1 MITNQFTHEFFLGFW
16 TMIALLTAAL
26 YILVYCSERAV
37 KMYEEFAD
45 NMNNKIDDMYGAVA
59 QKLPFMNN
67 IPTIDV

>member
-1 MITNQFTHEFFLGFW
+1 MITNEIKHEFFLGFW

-45 NMNNKIDDMYGAVA
+45 NMNDKIDDMYGAIA
-59 QKLPFMNN
+59 QKLPFINN
-67 IPTIDV
+67 TPTIDV

>member
-1 MITNQFTHEFFLGFW
+1 
-16 TMIALLTAAL
+16 MIALLTAAL

-45 NMNNKIDDMYGAVA
+45 NMNDKIDDMYGAVA

>member
-16 TMIALLTAAL
+16 TMLALLTAAL

-45 NMNNKIDDMYGAVA
+45 NMNNKIDEVYGAIA
-59 QKLPFMNN
+59 QKLPNN
-67 IPTIDV
+67 ILIPEV